1 MRRERLHHGR
11 QEEPVE
17 STQLATIAGGLAI
30 GGAFGAIVQR
40 TNYCIMGAVADY
52 ALKGDLERMR
62 AWMLAIA
69 VAVLSS
75 QALDAAGLVDLSQS
89 FFRGASLPLGGL
101 VAGGLMFGFGMVIA
115 CGCAS
120 RSLVNAG
127 SGDLRALITVATIG
141 ICGYVAMRGVLAPAR
156 AWWSDATAVDL
167 SGLGL
172 SDSGLGALLAA
183 ASGLA
188 PATARGIVAAVVAA
202 GLAALALR
210 DPRFRRAH
218 RYLFASTT
226 LGLLIG
232 AGWLVTGVLGA
243 DEFEPQPLTSLR
255 FVAPTGDA
263 LQYLML
269 YTGSYVTFGI
279 ATVGGV
285 LLGAFAA
292 AVLSGTFELRA
303 FEDLHDLR
311 RYLAGGALMGVGGVL
326 ALGCTVGQGMSGV
339 STLAAGSFIA
349 TAAIVAGGVLG
360 VHYLERGSLSG
371 ALRGVVG
378 QA

>member
-1 MRRERLHHGR
+1 V
-11 QEEPVE
+11 EP
-17 STQLATIAGGLAI
+17 TQVATIAGGLAI

-69 VAVLSS
+69 VAILSS
-75 QALDAAGLVDLSQS
+75 QALHAAGLVDLSQS
-89 FFRGASLPLGGL
+89 FFRAPVLPLGGL
-101 VAGGLMFGFGMVIA
+101 LAGGLMFGFGMVIA

-156 AWWSDATAVDL
+156 AWWSDVTALDL
-167 SGLGL
+167 ASFGLD
-172 SDSGLGALLAA
+172 DSGLGTLLAA

-188 PATARGIVAAVVAA
+188 PATADAIAAVAV
-202 GLAALALR
+202 ALALSVIALR
-210 DPRFRRAH
+210 DARFRRAR
-218 RYLFASTT
+218 RYLFASAT

-232 AGWLVTGVLGA
+232 SGWLVTGVLGA
-243 DEFEPQPLTSLR
+243 DEFDPRPPESLR
-255 FVAPTGDA
+255 FVAPTGDT

-269 YTGSYVTFGI
+269 FTGSYLTFGI

-285 LLGAFAA
+285 LLGSFAA
-292 AVLSGTFELRA
+292 ALATGSFELRA

-311 RYLAGGALMGVGGVL
+311 RYLAGGAMMGVGGVL

-339 STLAAGSFIA
+339 STLAVGSFIA
-349 TAAIVAGGVLG
+349 TAAIVAGGMLG
-360 VHYLERGSLSG
+360 VRYIEQGSLSG
-371 ALRGVVG
+371 ALRAAAG
-378 QA
+378 QF